1 MQASTKPEINFKP
14 SVKQLKAWNFL
25 TDSTTNF
32 IGYGGAAYGG
42 KSYLLCYWL
51 VSMSAAYPATAWGL
65 GRKELSVLRKTTL
78 ITLFKVLEEC
88 RLIPGKHYVY
98 NAQSNIITFANK
110 SVIFLLDTAYQP
122 SDPLYT
128 RFGGL
133 ELTGCAV
140 DESAETDEGAINIL
154 WTRTGRCK
162 NGDYKIGRKFL
173 ETFNPDKGHVYR
185 RYYKPFKEGNLKET
199 YQFIQAFP
207 SDNPAPDAAEYV
219 QGILNNSDKITIER
233 LIHGNFEYDD
243 DPAALMSYDKIIDCF
258 SNKHVLPG
266 RKCITVDVARYGG
279 DRAVIMGWSG
289 FILERMKVLDRGGLD
304 QLGQIVETMRYEMGV
319 GVSDV
324 IVDEDGVG
332 GGLVDFLKYKGF
344 ANNSSPLPSPKNP
357 MYKQNF
363 DNLKS
368 QCSYG
373 MADIVNQNLLYLK
386 SVDESVKALIIEE
399 MELVKQKS
407 VDNDLKRGVVPKE
420 KVKEILGRSP
430 DFWDSIMM
438 RYWFEL
444 KPAFVLTATKVA

>member
-1 MQASTKPEINFKP
+1 M
-14 SVKQLKAWNFL
+14 
-25 TDSTTNF
+25 
-32 IGYGGAAYGG
+32 
-42 KSYLLCYWL
+42 
-51 VSMSAAYPATAWGL
+51 
-65 GRKELSVLRKTTL
+65 
-78 ITLFKVLEEC
+78 
-88 RLIPGKHYVY
+88 
-98 NAQSNIITFANK
+98 
-110 SVIFLLDTAYQP
+110 
-122 SDPLYT
+122 
-128 RFGGL
+128 
-133 ELTGCAV
+133 
-140 DESAETDEGAINIL
+140 
-154 WTRTGRCK
+154 
-162 NGDYKIGRKFL
+162 
-173 ETFNPDKGHVYR
+173 
-185 RYYKPFKEGNLKET
+185 
-199 YQFIQAFP
+199 
-207 SDNPAPDAAEYV
+207 
-219 QGILNNSDKITIER
+219 
-233 LIHGNFEYDD
+233 
-243 DPAALMSYDKIIDCF
+243 
-258 SNKHVLPG
+258 PG

-444 KPAFVLTATKVA
+444 KPTFVLTATKVA